1 ARYNDFESVKNL
13 FENNSG
19 EIAAIIIEPIA
30 GNMGCIVPEEN
41 FLENLRKICD
51 ENNALLIF
59 DEVMTG
65 FRLDFGGA
73 QKRLNVNAD
82 LVCFGKIIGGGFP
95 VGAFAGRSE
104 IMDFL
109 APLGPVYQ
117 AGTLSGNPIAMRA
130 GITTLSILKEDLNL
144 YERIDA
150 TTKILHEEI
159 SSILSQK
166 GIEHTANR
174 LGSMISFFFGENQIK
189 NFEDAQQANHS
200 LFNQFFHH
208 LLKEGIYL
216 PPSGYETWFISDSI
230 QNEEIDKTLSAVE
243 KFLQ

>member
-1 ARYNDFESVKNL
+1 
-13 FENNSG
+13 
-19 EIAAIIIEPIA
+19 
-30 GNMGCIVPEEN
+30 MGCIGPEEN
-41 FLENLRKICD
+41 FLENLRKICT
-51 ENNALLIF
+51 EHHSLLIF

-65 FRLDFGGA
+65 FRLGFGGA
-73 QKRLNVNAD
+73 QERLNTNAD
-82 LVCFGKIIGGGFP
+82 LVTYGKIIGGGFP

-104 IMDFL
+104 IMNHL

-130 GITTLSILKEDLNL
+130 GLTTLSILKEDLSL
-144 YERIDA
+144 YERVDS

-159 SSILSQK
+159 STILNLK
-166 GIEHTANR
+166 GIAHTSNR
-174 LGSMISFFFGENQIK
+174 LGSMFSVFFGENKIY
-189 NFEDAQQANHS
+189 NFDDAQKANHL

-230 QNEEIDKTLSAVE
+230 QNEEIEKTLAAIE
-243 KFLQ
+243 KFVPSVD